1 MAIVHRATLTPTKT
15 ELMAAWLPIQEW
27 CGGAGGALTPLG
39 AYRFDDPAGEVG
51 IESHVVELG
60 GRTFHV
66 PLTYRGQPLDGAERW
81 LVGTMEH
88 SVLGTRWVYDAP
100 GDPVY
105 RAELMRVICE
115 ADTQVEMFVDTPEGL
130 QRREPTMQVRGSGG
144 AVPDEPRVVV
154 VREPDRRDRAVSGP
168 TLTGTWA
175 GHEPDSVL
183 VHLV

>member
-1 MAIVHRATLTPTKT
+1 MAILHRATLTPTKT
-15 ELMAAWLPIQEW
+15 ELMAAWLPTQEW

-105 RAELMRVICE
+105 RAELVRVICE
-115 ADTQVEMFVDTPEGL
+115 AGTQVEMFVDTPEGP

-144 AVPDEPRVVV
+144 AVPDEPQVVV
-154 VREPDRRDRAVSGP
+154 VREPGAGERPASAL
-168 TLTGTWA
+168 TLAGTWP
-175 GHEPDSVL
+175 GRSTETVL
-183 VHLV
+183 ASLL